1 MYKLELID
9 LKDIIE
15 TEEHL
20 HDRVIW
26 LKDKIV
32 EEKIW
37 RIPLILEKKTLAI
50 MDGHHRFNVAK
61 LIGLS
66 KVPAILLS
74 YEQGHV
80 ALTSWRDDI
89 YIDKNIIFDFISE
102 RKLFPHKTTRH
113 IITPNPEELEIPL
126 SFLY

>member
-26 LKDKIV
+26 LKGKII
-32 EEKIW
+32 EERVW
-37 RIPLILEKKTLAI
+37 RIPLILERNTLAI

-66 KVPAILLS
+66 RVPAILLD
-74 YEQGHV
+74 YEQDYV
-80 ALTSWRDDI
+80 ILTSWRGDV
-89 YIDKNIIFDFISE
+89 YIDKNVVFDFIYK